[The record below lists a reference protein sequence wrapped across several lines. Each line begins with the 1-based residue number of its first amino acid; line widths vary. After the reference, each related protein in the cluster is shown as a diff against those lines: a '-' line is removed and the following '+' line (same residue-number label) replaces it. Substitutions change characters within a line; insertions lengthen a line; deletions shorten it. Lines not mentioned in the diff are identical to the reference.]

1 MKNFYLFFLITF
13 FSISLGAQE
22 KSNNV
27 AYEDTNVRFTV
38 ISDGTIRM
46 EYAPDG
52 KFINQHSFLAVER
65 NYPAVKFKLKKGAWI
80 ELSTSKMKLRYKK
93 NSGAFTAENL
103 QISSMKGLTPAF
115 VWKPGMKQQYNL
127 KGTTRT
133 LDGWDG
139 DKCWG
144 HKADLVAYHLFPVR
158 CRLGP
163 ADPQGKVP
171 RRGHRP
177 DRHLAGRPA
186 PHRVCRLGGE
196 GL

>member
-80 ELSTSKMKLRYKK
+80 ELSTSKMKLHYKK
-93 NSGAFTAENL
+93 
-103 QISSMKGLTPAF
+103 K
-115 VWKPGMKQQYNL
+115 
-127 KGTTRT
+127 
-133 LDGWDG
+133 
-139 DKCWG
+139 
-144 HKADLVAYHLFPVR
+144 
-158 CRLGP
+158 
-163 ADPQGKVP
+163 
-171 RRGHRP
+171 
-177 DRHLAGRPA
+177 
-186 PHRVCRLGGE
+186 
-196 GL
+196 

>member
-65 NYPAVKFKLKKGAWI
+65 NCVIKKI
-80 ELSTSKMKLRYKK
+80 VVLSLPRIFRFLR
-93 NSGAFTAENL
+93 
-103 QISSMKGLTPAF
+103 
-115 VWKPGMKQQYNL
+115 
-127 KGTTRT
+127 
-133 LDGWDG
+133 
-139 DKCWG
+139 
-144 HKADLVAYHLFPVR
+144 
-158 CRLGP
+158 
-163 ADPQGKVP
+163 
-171 RRGHRP
+171 
-177 DRHLAGRPA
+177 
-186 PHRVCRLGGE
+186 
-196 GL
+196 

>member
-1 MKNFYLFFLITF
+1 MHEKWKRCLNILNQTNYSLFKIQADEELLLVLLITF

-93 NSGAFTAENL
+93 IVVLSL
-103 QISSMKGLTPAF
+103 
-115 VWKPGMKQQYNL
+115 
-127 KGTTRT
+127 
-133 LDGWDG
+133 
-139 DKCWG
+139 
-144 HKADLVAYHLFPVR
+144 
-158 CRLGP
+158 
-163 ADPQGKVP
+163 P
-171 RRGHRP
+171 RIFRFLR
-177 DRHLAGRPA
+177 
-186 PHRVCRLGGE
+186 
-196 GL
+196 